1 MKCGGA
7 QTRSRPTANRRR
19 VRRGPRGKR
28 REVIPS
34 LHTGA
39 QTAKKHKAGR
49 RLTSKYAFA
58 GEGATLSK
66 SDDGVTK
73 AGYGKRANR

>member
-19 VRRGPRGKR
+19 LRGGPRGKR

-39 QTAKKHKAGR
+39 QTGKKPKAGSR
-49 RLTSKYAFA
+49 VTSKHAFR
-58 GEGATLSK
+58 GEGIALSTP
-66 SDDGVTK
+66 DDVAKGK
-73 AGYGKRANR
+73 GFGKRAHR